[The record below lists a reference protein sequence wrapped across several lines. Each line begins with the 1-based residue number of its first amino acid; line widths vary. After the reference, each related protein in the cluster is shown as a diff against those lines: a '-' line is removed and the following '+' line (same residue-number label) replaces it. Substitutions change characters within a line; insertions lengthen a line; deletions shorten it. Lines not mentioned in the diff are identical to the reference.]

1 VVGGLHSSSKD
12 RTYQPAYKL
21 FNVSALLGSIVWA
34 VCTIQQETASRART
48 NISITRRARF
58 PALRDLFVIGATR
71 SMINNRLGG
80 KDGDGWKRERNAGVL
95 LVHTNF
101 FDCFTEHFMRVAKCC
116 MHRFL
121 LLGWPFFHSARDRQA
136 TDDFAQCSSGSRFSA
151 CASKVIN
158 LVCLPKLGRIMP
170 QEYGFDATRGEWCD
184 VAENVGRNSSPP
196 FSAQSC

>member
-1 VVGGLHSSSKD
+1 LDLAPIHRNGRKRSNSAVPKLE
-12 RTYQPAYKL
+12 TQPFALKEVDSEDSEDGFATSDEVIVNLPPLRQEYSGWRAAQQQQGQNL
-21 FNVSALLGSIVWA
+21 PASLQAVQRLPLLGSIVWA

-121 LLGWPFFHSARDRQA
+121 LLGWPFFH
-136 TDDFAQCSSGSRFSA
+136 
-151 CASKVIN
+151 
-158 LVCLPKLGRIMP
+158 
-170 QEYGFDATRGEWCD
+170 
-184 VAENVGRNSSPP
+184 
-196 FSAQSC
+196 